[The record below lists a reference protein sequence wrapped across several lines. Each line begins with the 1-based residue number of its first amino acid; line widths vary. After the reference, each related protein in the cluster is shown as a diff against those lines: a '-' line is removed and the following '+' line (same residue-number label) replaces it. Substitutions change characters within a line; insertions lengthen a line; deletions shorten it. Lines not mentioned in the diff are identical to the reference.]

1 MFSLNTI
8 ILQND
13 YNEKQINSRIV
24 TFFKDIKLDKLLRK
38 SNILKLRGASCLIVF
53 HVIFQLIFTGKK
65 LYQLLDSKSSNLP
78 VKKDAVYNFLKD
90 VSYNWRKFLF
100 LLSSKIIKNKLNPLT
115 SDQRTNVLIFDDS
128 LYSKP
133 RSKTVELLSK
143 VHDHASG
150 KFVKA
155 FRMLTAGWSV
165 GNSFIPIAFSLLS
178 SQNDKYRI
186 NDIKENGSHFYLQ
199 I

>member
-1 MFSLNTI
+1 
-8 ILQND
+8 
-13 YNEKQINSRIV
+13 
-24 TFFKDIKLDKLLRK
+24 
-38 SNILKLRGASCLIVF
+38 
-53 HVIFQLIFTGKK
+53 
-65 LYQLLDSKSSNLP
+65 
-78 VKKDAVYNFLKD
+78 
-90 VSYNWRKFLF
+90 
-100 LLSSKIIKNKLNPLT
+100 
-115 SDQRTNVLIFDDS
+115 
-128 LYSKP
+128 
-133 RSKTVELLSK
+133 VELFSK

-165 GNSFIPIAFSLLS
+165 GNSFIPVAFSLLS